1 MRERKLG
8 LLVLLLV
15 LVLTAG
21 CSGPAGEGGG
31 NPAPAAAPSG
41 EGSLGEKGV
50 DEGLAVPPEEPEIGE
65 KMAAEETITA
75 SREEPAEE
83 KPAQKEPE
91 LPPVRLLVTRGYGR
105 QVLLEREVSLP
116 EKLSV
121 MDLLAGEAAVTRSY
135 GGGFVQGIDGL
146 EATGGGWGG
155 GRQDWFYYVNGVF
168 SPVGAADYILGPGDV
183 VWWDYHHWSAGLV
196 FPAVVGCF
204 PEPFVNGFL
213 GRGEGVMILC
223 PAGYEDL
230 ARKLQE
236 SLLAAGAGQVTLGE
250 PEEALLVER
259 SCPTIVLGRWEELQ
273 EVGWLV
279 ELNRNHQR
287 AGLSFHF
294 TPYGLELVDYRG
306 QVARRVE
313 ESAGVIGATGA
324 GSGDPNPLWLVVG
337 NDRTGLERAVQ
348 ALLQEPETIRG
359 LFGAALVGD
368 EVIALPLM

>member
-1 MRERKLG
+1 MGKKWRQKKQLPLPGKNLPKKSRPRRNRNSL
-8 LLVLLLV
+8 
-15 LVLTAG
+15 
-21 CSGPAGEGGG
+21 
-31 NPAPAAAPSG
+31 PSG
-41 EGSLGEKGV
+41 CWLPGVTAARSCWKG
-50 DEGLAVPPEEPEIGE
+50 
-65 KMAAEETITA
+65 
-75 SREEPAEE
+75 
-83 KPAQKEPE
+83 
-91 LPPVRLLVTRGYGR
+91 
-105 QVLLEREVSLP
+105 EVSLP

-324 GSGDPNPLWLVVG
+324 GRRRSQPPLAG
-337 NDRTGLERAVQ
+337 GGER
-348 ALLQEPETIRG
+348 
-359 LFGAALVGD
+359 
-368 EVIALPLM
+368 